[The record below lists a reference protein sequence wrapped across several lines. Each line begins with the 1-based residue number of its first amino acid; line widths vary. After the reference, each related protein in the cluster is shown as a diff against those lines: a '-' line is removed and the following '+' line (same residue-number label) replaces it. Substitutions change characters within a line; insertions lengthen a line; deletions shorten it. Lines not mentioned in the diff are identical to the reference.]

1 MSYTYKGQ
9 VVSITAPLVSI
20 SVNKLNVVIK
30 DQSGTQFFEFTNRIE
45 SKDFLALL
53 YKA

>member
-1 MSYTYKGQ
+1 MSYTYKGK
-9 VVSITAPLVSI
+9 VFSITGPLVSV

-30 DQSGTQFFEFTNRIE
+30 DQVRSQLFEFTNRIE